1 MKANPTNKL
10 FTFFTLYIAQA
21 VPMSLFSTLVPV
33 IMRQQDFS
41 LTTIG
46 LLQLIK
52 LPWILKFLWAPIVDK
67 QTSGLGTY
75 KRWIFSSEIIYAGLI
90 LLIAFLDLKMNFYV
104 VLALLILSF
113 IASATQDIATDA
125 LAARSFSYKNMS
137 IANSMQ
143 CMGSF
148 AGSLIG
154 GGILLLIYKHV
165 GWNLLLICVS
175 LFVLAALL
183 PLLFYRDSAFVPK
196 KKSSPIQMK
205 EIFFFFKQ
213 KGVCRQL
220 IFLIFFYSGIIGILT
235 MVKPYLVDLGY
246 KTTEI
251 GLIFGVFGA
260 SVGCV
265 FSYLGGYIIQYLG
278 RFYSRILFAAIMLVT
293 AFLFWLL
300 SLTTPNTFI
309 IYAVIFFLWGSYGMA
324 SVLVYTTAMDFV
336 REGREGTDFTLQT
349 VISHLSSMIL
359 AIASG
364 KIADLFGYSGLFA
377 GEIVLAVISLV
388 FILTKFKKETRNE

>member
-183 PLLFYRDSAFVPK
+183 PLLFYRDSSFVPK

-377 GEIVLAVISLV
+377 SEIVLAVISLV